1 MKREKNIKGWGNGRA
16 SRKSAPD
23 YPRKLTAKGNE
34 RLKTIPAGGKMK
46 SFPRGKRILCARG
59 FRKLHGGWRK
69 WSEEGEGESSLRFH
83 VKYDRELTDSY
94 GYGPETEPALFLP
107 WSAFFSQD
115 PISSTDHLRNI
126 VRPPPTA
133 PTFSFYPSFPYLS
146 SCFFFFFFFLFSNSF
161 SSVFELYPIPIRK
174 NCHFIDSRNVVLI
187 YIYYRYTIISWN

>member
-69 WSEEGEGESSLRFH
+69 WSEEGEEESSLRFH

-126 VRPPPTA
+126 VRPPTPDL
-133 PTFSFYPSFPYLS
+133 FLFILLSLVYLLVS
-146 SCFFFFFFFLFSNSF
+146 FFLFSNLF
-161 SSVFELYPIPIRK
+161 LSVFEL
-174 NCHFIDSRNVVLI
+174 
-187 YIYYRYTIISWN
+187 